1 MSLQDPIRRCESGLW
16 HRFPLGLL
24 YKRMVRRGDWYVK
37 LDGTAAQLA
46 REAVRHVPPSYR
58 WLGRS
63 AAAAEVDDQAG
74 GRPEWHA
81 AKASQRPGDRIWP
94 FLINPWTS
102 AMRAGYVVVRRGVP
116 QSVIVTAVS

>member
-1 MSLQDPIRRCESGLW
+1 MSLQDPIRRSESGLW
-16 HRFPLGLL
+16 LRFPLGLL

-46 REAVRHVPPSYR
+46 REAVRHAPPSYR

-63 AAAAEVDDQAG
+63 VAAAEVDDQAG

-81 AKASQRPGDRIWP
+81 AKASQRPGDRICRSSSTRGRARCGP
-94 FLINPWTS
+94 GTLSS
-102 AMRAGYVVVRRGVP
+102 AGASRSP
-116 QSVIVTAVS
+116 SS